1 MEKQEAMQAVRNVVF
16 DIGGVLADFRMKEFL
31 AAKGFDG
38 SMIKRI
44 VKASVMTAYWGKFE
58 RGEATEEETL
68 QGFIENDPE
77 IAKELAIAY
86 ESVAGMLTSR
96 DYAIPLVRGLKAA
109 GYQVWYLSNY
119 SKKAYVECGESLGF
133 MPDMDGGIVSFQVG
147 MTKPDPG
154 MYRLFLE
161 RYGLD
166 PASCVFI
173 DDTAEN
179 VDVARSLGFH
189 GIVFSS
195 YEELLPALRAVGVDV
210 GY

>member
-1 MEKQEAMQAVRNVVF
+1 MEKHKEQAVRNVVF

-38 SMIKRI
+38 PMIKRI

-58 RGEATEEETL
+58 RGEMTEEETL
-68 QGFIENDPE
+68 QGFIANDPE

-96 DYAIPLVRGLKAA
+96 DYAIPLVQGLKAA

-161 RYGLD
+161 RFGLD

-173 DDTAEN
+173 DDTPEN

-189 GIVFSS
+189 GIVFHS
-195 YEELLPALRAVGVDV
+195 YEELLPALQAVGVDV
-210 GY
+210 GS